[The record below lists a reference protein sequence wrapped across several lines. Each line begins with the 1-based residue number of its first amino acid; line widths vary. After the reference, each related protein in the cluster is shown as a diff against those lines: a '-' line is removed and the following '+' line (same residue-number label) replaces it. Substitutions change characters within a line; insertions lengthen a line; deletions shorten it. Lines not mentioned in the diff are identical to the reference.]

1 MKRWFLLVAAVACT
15 SEVEAGR
22 HCSIRPPAR
31 TARGAV
37 VVRHTVS
44 QQVVVQHA
52 AVGRS
57 VVLGSGATIVPFA
70 VPVAVPVAV
79 VASPTYLYAY
89 SAAVPGYTTGGS
101 VGASTAAATADLLG
115 QEETTEWHGPAA
127 ESPGAR
133 STDDASPD
141 VAAGADA
148 PPDAVELELARWAA
162 SLFTQRCARCHT
174 GQAAQGGLEL
184 IDEAGRAVPRLPRRA
199 IYEAVAE
206 GRMPSASE
214 PLSAEEIELLRRWS
228 EPPTNLAW

>member
-44 QQVVVQHA
+44 QRAIVQQA

-89 SAAVPGYTTGGS
+89 SSAVPGYAAGGG
-101 VGASTAAATADLLG
+101 VGASTAAAL
-115 QEETTEWHGPAA
+115 
-127 ESPGAR
+127 ES
-133 STDDASPD
+133 TPD
-141 VAAGADA
+141 VAAGEDA
-148 PPDAVELELARWAA
+148 SPDVELELARRAA
-162 SLFTQRCARCHT
+162 ALFTQRCARCHT
-174 GQAAQGGLEL
+174 GEAAQGGLEL
-184 IDEAGRAVPRLPRRA
+184 IDEAGRTVPQLPRRA